1 MKTSNEGLELIQKF
15 EDFRAE
21 AYICA
26 GGKATIGYGHT
37 AGVQLGDTIS
47 IEQAQMYLR
56 HDVGDAEAAVD
67 AMIKV
72 PLKQCQFDALVSFVF
87 NVGSGHFRSSTL
99 RRLINENCSDV
110 GMIKKAF
117 LMWVK
122 SRGKVLPGLVKRR
135 EEEFALFIK
144 DE

>member
-15 EDFRAE
+15 EGFRAE

-67 AMIKV
+67 ALIKV

-87 NVGSGHFRSSTL
+87 NVGSGHFSSSTL

-110 GMIKKAF
+110 SMIKKAF

-122 SRGKVLPGLVKRR
+122 SRGKVLPGLARRR

>member
-15 EDFRAE
+15 EGFRAE

-67 AMIKV
+67 ALIKV

-87 NVGSGHFRSSTL
+87 NVGSGHFSGSTL